1 MGRLA
6 RFVFLCILSV
16 GAAAQSESQQPARIS
31 PSHINQEHT
40 EWIAG
45 ALNSIQML
53 KIGMTRSDLMKVFMI
68 EGGLSTTSQRT
79 YVYRRCPYIKVDVK
93 FAASS
98 REKELPTDK
107 IVEISRPYLTWSVM
121 D

>member
-1 MGRLA
+1 MSWLA
-6 RFVFLCILSV
+6 RLVFLWIIAISTV
-16 GAAAQSESQQPARIS
+16 DQSKSELTPS
-31 PSHINQEHT
+31 PMDREHT
-40 EWIAG
+40 AWIAD
-45 ALNSIQML
+45 AINAIETV
-53 KIGMTRSDLMKVFMI
+53 KVGMTRSDLMKVLTT

-98 REKELPTDK
+98 RDKELPADN
-107 IVEISRPYLTWSVM
+107 IVEVSRPYLAWSVM

>member
-6 RFVFLCILSV
+6 GIALVCFVAVI
-16 GAAAQSESQQPARIS
+16 AIAQSE
-31 PSHINQEHT
+31 NQHSLSDIDREHT
-40 EWIAG
+40 EWIAVTLR
-45 ALNSIQML
+45 ATQTI
-53 KIGMTRSDLMKVFMI
+53 KVGMTRSDLTKVFTT

-98 REKELPTDK
+98 RDEELPTDG
-107 IVEISRPYLTWSVM
+107 IIEVSRPYLARSVM

>member
-1 MGRLA
+1 MKGFTRTML
-6 RFVFLCILSV
+6 LCILFLSV
-16 GAAAQSESQQPARIS
+16 TVVLSLSQEQSHVDR
-31 PSHINQEHT
+31 EHT
-40 EWIAG
+40 QWIAG
-45 ALNSIQML
+45 TL
-53 KIGMTRSDLMKVFMI
+53 KTIKTITVGMTRADLMKVFTV

-98 REKELPTDK
+98 REEERPSDK
-107 IVEISRPYLTWSVM
+107 IIEISRPYLAWSIM